1 MGGPCAHPNS
11 SIGKLTLRSPKC
23 EILFAVMPIHVGI
36 QCESCGKVFFVAN
49 TDRIEFQ
56 PSELYQLTCT
66 SPCNAVRTF
75 IASDMKPYSV
85 PTYAYQ
91 RGYAGAGEYQELKQA
106 G

>member
-1 MGGPCAHPNS
+1 
-11 SIGKLTLRSPKC
+11 
-23 EILFAVMPIHVGI
+23 
-36 QCESCGKVFFVAN
+36 VFFVAN

-75 IASDMKPYSV
+75 IASDMRPYSV
-85 PTYAYQ
+85 PTHAYQ
-91 RGYAGAGEYQELKQA
+91 RGYAGTGEYQELKQA